1 MIAILG
7 PPPFEFRNE
16 ARSVLYFGTTMVC
29 RQLHYYSSVFFLL
42 QCLIYLLIRFKFPG
56 RWKDLEPIP
65 DITLESLAVD
75 IQGEDKEGFLQFLR
89 KALKWIPED
98 RPTARELLFDAW
110 LMKGLDLQNRMQ
122 SSG

>member
-1 MIAILG
+1 MMAWDIVCGHTLFNGRNHDNVFDDRVHVAEMIAILG

-16 ARSVLYFGTTMVC
+16 A
-29 RQLHYYSSVFFLL
+29 
-42 QCLIYLLIRFKFPG
+42 